1 MWLILGA
8 HDLGKQSE
16 PLNMHVGITTN
27 PVSVSAPPEL
37 SVCSHPQL
45 KQFPVN

>member
-16 PLNMHVGITTN
+16 PLNMHVEN
-27 PVSVSAPPEL
+27 NNKPRFCL
-37 SVCSHPQL
+37 SPSGVQRLLS
-45 KQFPVN
+45 FTA